1 MENHPIVEWLL
12 GDNSPLFDIQKP
24 VKESLVL
31 PISSYGLKQICKHK
45 GLVNFQW
52 QDDESGSQWSVVQFI
67 KFQLEALKDRRE
79 QMKKDILG
87 YNFDDVM
94 ATRQLEVWLRDQI

>member
-12 GDNSPLFDIQKP
+12 GKDTPLFDIKNP
-24 VKESLVL
+24 VMESFVL
-31 PISSYGLKQICKHK
+31 PLAGYGLKQICKHE

-52 QDDESGSQWSVVQFI
+52 SDGDSGSQWSVVQFAKYLAEPI
-67 KFQLEALKDRRE
+67 NGRRE
-79 QMKKDILG
+79 QIKNDILG

-94 ATRQLEVWLRDQI
+94 ATRKLEVWLKNKL